1 MKKLMQTQSK
11 KDESTT
17 TNNDGFPDFG
27 FGDQSF

>member
-1 MKKLMQTQSK
+1 MKKLMQTQRK
-11 KDESTT
+11 KDEST

>member
-1 MKKLMQTQSK
+1 MKKLTQKHRK